1 MKYKNYNI
9 ELITDYV
16 KYKKENSDFQIP
28 ITKDNAFKATCKYRK
43 EFMNRIIANMLH
55 LDYELIKNSYFID
68 TELPRI
74 NYKNKATVLDLLLQV
89 SENFFINL
97 EANTY
102 NNPSSIIK
110 NISYGYRL
118 VLSKQIKGEDYVPI
132 DFVQINFDACSFPF
146 NKKIINRFV
155 VQEEDL
161 RIKYP
166 FTNTII
172 RVALD
177 KLEENPYNEDMS
189 DWQRRA
195 LMLLTSNSIKR
206 SREIAGD
213 YEDLNEVVNFMEE
226 FSSIEEE
233 LMYVNKEEE
242 EKKLKNTDLYFA
254 RQEGEIFG
262 KNEGKIE
269 GELASKKET
278 IKNLT
283 KMKMVAA
290 QIAMAVNM
298 PIEEVIKIQEEQ
310 SASIVNE

>member
-1 MKYKNYNI
+1 
-9 ELITDYV
+9 
-16 KYKKENSDFQIP
+16 
-28 ITKDNAFKATCKYRK
+28 
-43 EFMNRIIANMLH
+43 
-55 LDYELIKNSYFID
+55 
-68 TELPRI
+68 
-74 NYKNKATVLDLLLQV
+74 
-89 SENFFINL
+89 
-97 EANTY
+97 
-102 NNPSSIIK
+102 
-110 NISYGYRL
+110 
-118 VLSKQIKGEDYVPI
+118 
-132 DFVQINFDACSFPF
+132 
-146 NKKIINRFV
+146 
-155 VQEEDL
+155 
-161 RIKYP
+161 
-166 FTNTII
+166 
-172 RVALD
+172 
-177 KLEENPYNEDMS
+177 
-189 DWQRRA
+189 
-195 LMLLTSNSIKR
+195 MLLTSNSIKR
-206 SREIAGD
+206 SRKIAGD

-310 SASIVNE
+310 STSIVNE